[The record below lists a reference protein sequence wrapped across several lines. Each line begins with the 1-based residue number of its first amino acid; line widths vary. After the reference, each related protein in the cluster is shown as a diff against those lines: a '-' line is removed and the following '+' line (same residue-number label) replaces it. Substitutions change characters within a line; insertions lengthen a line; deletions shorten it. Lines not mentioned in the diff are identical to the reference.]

1 MSDMKTEIVNAAKD
15 AAMTTAGAVGVG
27 YLSKKVLKEDLG
39 VPLSGMNIAKMALA
53 IGTGTV
59 LVKMLEKYWEKKS

>member
-1 MSDMKTEIVNAAKD
+1 MKQELVDAAKD

-39 VPLSGMNIAKMALA
+39 VPLSGMNIVKLAVA
-53 IGTGTV
+53 IGAGTA
-59 LVKMLEKYWEKKS
+59 LVKMLEKYWEKKN

>member
-1 MSDMKTEIVNAAKD
+1 MKQEIIDAAKD
-15 AAMTTAGAVGVG
+15 AVMTTAGAVGVG

-53 IGTGTV
+53 IGTGTA